1 MQCILASYSWC
12 EILWF
17 FSRDLAFDVIYIL
30 DEECSTS
37 SRTATRA
44 CFIYILDSSNSSSFT
59 FWTSQFTSSSRCNW
73 TDISTDN
80 SNDSWTD
87 KHSSHFSTTNEMS
100 VKATFCLCKSH
111 NMQICC
117 CNLSELVICQWWID
131 LNSYSRIELVDKR
144 EDQKV

>member
-12 EILWF
+12 EILGF

-73 TDISTDN
+73 NGIWTGN
-80 SNDSWTD
+80 SKGSWTD
-87 KHSSHFSTTNEMS
+87 KHSNHFSTQKEIS
-100 VKATFCLCKSH
+100 VKATFFF
-111 NMQICC
+111 MQKPQQTNFEMMLKCC
-117 CNLSELVICQWWID
+117 QNPSELVISKQWMD
-131 LNSYSRIELVDKR
+131 
-144 EDQKV
+144 